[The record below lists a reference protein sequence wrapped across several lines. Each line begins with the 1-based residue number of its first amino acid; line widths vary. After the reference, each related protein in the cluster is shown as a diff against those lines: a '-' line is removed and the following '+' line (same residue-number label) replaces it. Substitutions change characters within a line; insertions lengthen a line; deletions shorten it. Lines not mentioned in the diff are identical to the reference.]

1 MITKGLIIIGFCF
14 LFWFICYQKTGDDEK
29 NMLGFRSYPKEVQER
44 VYHDPQLSK
53 LAPKE
58 IYISKVFFQNIV
70 LFTITFLIVGVI
82 LKYTLGFNG
91 FLNTFLYFLLFGQV
105 MNLFDLVV
113 IDLLWFRNTTRIR
126 FSCAPEKELY
136 QNPRV
141 QIDSFLRGIVMFAI
155 PAIIVSVI
163 LFLLP

>member
-82 LKYTLGFNG
+82 LKYTLGFKG
-91 FLNTFLYFLLFGQV
+91 FLNTFLYFEIFFEV
-105 MNLFDLVV
+105 MIIFEIGV
-113 IDLLWFRNTTRIR
+113 
-126 FSCAPEKELY
+126 FS
-136 QNPRV
+136 
-141 QIDSFLRGIVMFAI
+141 IF
-155 PAIIVSVI
+155 
-163 LFLLP
+163 